1 MRLLQRLSSSY
12 SCGFAALALAA
23 VVAGCA
29 SSSPSPAKQADP
41 KTQSGATAGAGG
53 ALTDPLRISDRVK
66 IEIFGTPEPTTPSE
80 QEIGGDGTVRLDLVG
95 SVPAVGKTPV
105 QVAKDIQDALVPK
118 YYAHVAVTVTP
129 SGRFFYVG
137 GEVNSGGAGG
147 GGGRIIYSGPIT
159 LTRAIDAAGGFN
171 PFANKKKVRLTRVD
185 GTVLIVNCR
194 QAVLHPE
201 DDRPVYPGDTIFI
214 PRRF

>member
-1 MRLLQRLSSSY
+1 MRLIQRISSIY

-23 VVAGCA
+23 VVVGCA
-29 SSSPSPAKQADP
+29 SSTPPPAKQADP
-41 KTQSGATAGAGG
+41 KAQSGATG

-66 IEIFGTPEPTTPSE
+66 IEIFGTPEIIPASE
-80 QEIGGDGTVRLDLVG
+80 QEIGGDGTVGLDLIGRVQ
-95 SVPAVGKTPV
+95 AAGKTPV

-118 YYAHVAVTVTP
+118 YYAHAAVTVTP

-137 GEVNSGGAGG
+137 GEVNGGGS

-171 PFANKKKVRLTRVD
+171 PFANRKKVRLTRVD
-185 GTVLIVNCR
+185 GTTIIVNCR
-194 QAVLHPE
+194 KAVLKPE
-201 DDRPVYPGDTIFI
+201 DDPPVYPGDTIFI